1 MLNEDRLYSISLGV
15 ASLQDGLVGVAT
27 ALSLAMAGHFKFLL
41 HHFFV
46 RLGLTDR
53 RVSSIRYG
61 MICITVVGPRP
72 STPKS
77 VYLLS
82 LQRRSLL
89 CVMSCLFSGAVFLQT
104 IGGV

>member
-1 MLNEDRLYSISLGV
+1 M
-15 ASLQDGLVGVAT
+15 
-27 ALSLAMAGHFKFLL
+27 
-41 HHFFV
+41 
-46 RLGLTDR
+46 
-53 RVSSIRYG
+53 IR
-61 MICITVVGPRP
+61 ITVVGPRP

-89 CVMSCLFSGAVFLQT
+89 CVMSCLFSGAVFLQM

>member
-1 MLNEDRLYSISLGV
+1 MVVAATGAIASDAFLLGSELCLSFARRGALSASLG
-15 ASLQDGLVGVAT
+15 GIET
-27 ALSLAMAGHFKFLL
+27 I
-41 HHFFV
+41 
-46 RLGLTDR
+46 GLTDR

-61 MICITVVGPRP
+61 MICIIVVGPRP
-72 STPKS
+72 LTPKS